1 MGFRKMRRFLTGLA
15 LIGLFPSTLLAGGA
29 HQTTLEG
36 IPYRW
41 EKAIV
46 YNLDNGDLK
55 PGMAAYSHDAAAQMV
70 TEAFAAWR
78 GALSQGDISIS
89 AGAGL
94 PLSADGAGSDVHV
107 GNYGLYLNSS
117 KNVNPIIF
125 DADGEVIDAMF
136 GDCSQFSLFAFAGF
150 EQLDRDAAAI
160 VKARAVFGGSCI
172 ADNAGNTASKSG
184 CSPCTLA
191 MNEAQVRTMILHELG
206 HFLGMDH
213 AQVNPQSYLQC
224 SEQGSC
230 PVALEED
237 LPTMFPL
244 IVDGAAMQ
252 SLHRDD
258 VATFN
263 RLYGNPEADTCT
275 VKGRVLASD
284 GATELRGVEVVARNA
299 DLRFAETDAIAFV
312 SGAEAP
318 RLSAS
323 SKAAE
328 NCAGNCGD
336 YEITGLREGESYQLC
351 VQNILPQFNGGSG
364 IEPVDPPASQ
374 VAPDCPQGLTVTCN
388 CDAGGCEVF
397 AGQDIVTAPF
407 DASASAQGNLSEEF
421 GGGAGGC
428 SLTPMPR
435 PRLWPRFKKLLVFA
449 LRIQ

>member
-1 MGFRKMRRFLTGLA
+1 MRRFLTGLA
-15 LIGLFPSTLLAGGA
+15 FIGLFPAQLLAGGA
-29 HQTTLEG
+29 HQTTVEG

-41 EKAIV
+41 EKSVV
-46 YNLDNGDLK
+46 YNLDRGDLK

-70 TEAFAAWR
+70 AESFAAWR
-78 GALSQGDISIS
+78 GALSQGDISIG

-94 PLSADGAGSDVHV
+94 PLTADGAGDDVDA
-107 GNYGLYLNSS
+107 GNYSLYLNSS
-117 KNVNPIIF
+117 KNVNPIVF

-136 GDCSQFSLFAFAGF
+136 GDCSQFSLLAFAGF

-172 ADNAGNTASKSG
+172 ADASGRTASKSG
-184 CSPCTLA
+184 CGPCVIA
-191 MNEAQVRTMILHELG
+191 MGEAQVRTMILHELG
-206 HFLGMDH
+206 HFLGLDH

-224 SEQGSC
+224 SNEGAC

-244 IVDGAAMQ
+244 IVAGAEMQ

-258 VATFN
+258 VAAFN
-263 RLYGNPEADTCT
+263 RLYGNPQADTCT
-275 VKGRVLASD
+275 VQGRVLASD
-284 GATELRGVEVVARNA
+284 GTTELRGVEVVARNT

-318 RLSAS
+318 RFNPS

-328 NCAGNCGD
+328 NCAGDCGA

-351 VQNILPQFNGGSG
+351 VQNILTQFTGGSG
-364 IEPVDPPASQ
+364 IEPVDPPASL
-374 VAPDCPQGLTVTCN
+374 VAPDCPQGLTVSCS
-388 CDAGGCEVF
+388 CDAAGCEVF

-407 DASASAQGNLSEEF
+407 DASASAQGNLTEDF
-421 GGGAGGC
+421 GGSAGGC
-428 SLTPMPR
+428 SLTPAPR

-449 LRIQ
+449 LGIR